1 MPAPIDKLEIATLE
15 SFPPQ
20 YVAQIMAGLPNGC
33 AKPYTYS
40 VQRSANEIDITV
52 LNSEPSGAVACTAI
66 YGDYELNL
74 NLGSQF
80 QPGTTY
86 TVKAGDKTATF
97 TAQ

>member
-1 MPAPIDKLEIATLE
+1 MTRRFALVTLLL
-15 SFPPQ
+15 
-20 YVAQIMAGLPNGC
+20 GG
-33 AKPYTYS
+33 
-40 VQRSANEIDITV
+40 
-52 LNSEPSGAVACTAI
+52 CTAI